1 MWDLNNDEFSIV
13 NEYNNLYDYLVDN
26 EIFTEGEI
34 AIAVY
39 FNGDGLETLETL
51 LYYRT
56 GYRSLDQILEE
67 ENDDN

>member
-1 MWDLNNDEFSIV
+1 MWDLNDDEFSIV
-13 NEYNNLYDYLVDN
+13 NQYNDLYEYLVDN
-26 EIFTEGEI
+26 EIFTEAEI

-39 FNGDGLETLETL
+39 FHGDSLETLETL

-67 ENDDN
+67 E

>member
-1 MWDLNNDEFSIV
+1 MENEEFKIVDDYND
-13 NEYNNLYDYLVDN
+13 LYDYLVDN
-26 EIFTEGEI
+26 EIFTEEEI

-39 FNGDGLETLETL
+39 FNGESIETLETL

-67 ENDDN
+67 E